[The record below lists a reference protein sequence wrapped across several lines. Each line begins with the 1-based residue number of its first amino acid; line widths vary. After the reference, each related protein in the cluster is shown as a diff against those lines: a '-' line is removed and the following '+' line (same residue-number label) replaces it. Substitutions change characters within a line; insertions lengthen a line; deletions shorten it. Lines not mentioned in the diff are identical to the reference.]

1 VSAPRTTLVR
11 EVVCGTVRAVH
22 GGRYQARSLL
32 SSGLLEGSVILYCR
46 DVPNRDHTADDLS
59 VLIRCQEDH
68 DTAVR
73 LHSRYFPDEYGIG
86 FAVDA

>member
-1 VSAPRTTLVR
+1 M
-11 EVVCGTVRAVH
+11 
-22 GGRYQARSLL
+22 
-32 SSGLLEGSVILYCR
+32 ILYCH

-68 DTAVR
+68 DMVVR

-86 FAVDA
+86 LAIDARADGLHAQLRGVEDGRILVCALT